1 MNNEGFEA
9 VNVAVD
15 GNNDEMKGKYLTF
28 WTDDQ
33 LFGVPIKDVVQI
45 VGMQKITQ
53 IPEYP
58 DYAKGIINLRGT
70 IVPLI
75 DVRLRLGKPEK
86 EYNDRTCIIVTS
98 VNNSYFGFILD
109 EVEEVTDISDDMI
122 SPPPKLSG
130 DTVNKY
136 LTGIARMN
144 DKLVLTIDTA
154 KILGEE
160 EFDALLQSAE

>member
-98 VNNSYFGFILD
+98 VHNSYFGFIVD

>member
-98 VNNSYFGFILD
+98 VHNSYFGFIVD

-136 LTGIARMN
+136 LTGIAKMN

>member
-98 VNNSYFGFILD
+98 VNNSYFGFIVD